1 MASTKNRPSRH
12 DTPIWMK
19 ASSAARLWLS
29 FWPQHEPAVHR
40 LKLTNLKIHPF
51 GLQFETEQDL
61 QPGTPLELRL
71 LLPPK
76 TAIALK
82 GMVTHTES
90 SSRKFITS
98 IRLTTIRDADRK
110 RLDEF
115 IAKPRTI
122 RLRARCMPSTSEP
135 TATTSS

>member
-1 MASTKNRPSRH
+1 ME
-12 DTPIWMK
+12 

-29 FWPQHEPAVHR
+29 FWPQQEPAVHR
-40 LKLTNLKIHPF
+40 LKLTNLRIHPF

-71 LLPPK
+71 LLPPM

-82 GMVTHTES
+82 GMVTHIES
-90 SSRKFITS
+90 SSHKFLTS
-98 IRLTTIRDADRK
+98 IRFTTIRDTDRK

-115 IAKPRTI
+115 TNKRRTI
-122 RLRARCMPSTSEP
+122 RLRARCMPSTPASA
-135 TATTSS
+135 ATTPS